1 MYNGLKCYT
10 VKLRRQADTIRAE
23 SFLPSGSFSVCGTA
37 RCFRLP
43 LWHLFGISAGAS
55 VPAYRSYR
63 NVRVHSS
70 ELRHP
75 KNLNSTAASVNGAT
89 ENKLRSSMR
98 YMSDFY
104 TSTAW
109 KNKREAI
116 LSRDGYM
123 CRNCK
128 RYGRQ
133 RPATTV
139 HHIKH
144 FDEYPE
150 LALESDNLI
159 SLCEACHNLM
169 HPEKAKKSNKSRGN
183 HRYF

>member
-1 MYNGLKCYT
+1 MLYSKTKKAGGYDSGWINPSERLLFRY
-10 VKLRRQADTIRAE
+10 AE
-23 SFLPSGSFSVCGTA
+23 PLAASAFLSGIS
-37 RCFRLP
+37 
-43 LWHLFGISAGAS
+43 FGISAGAA

-89 ENKLRSSMR
+89 EHKLRSSMR

-116 LSRDGYM
+116 LNRDGYM

-183 HRYF
+183 RRYF